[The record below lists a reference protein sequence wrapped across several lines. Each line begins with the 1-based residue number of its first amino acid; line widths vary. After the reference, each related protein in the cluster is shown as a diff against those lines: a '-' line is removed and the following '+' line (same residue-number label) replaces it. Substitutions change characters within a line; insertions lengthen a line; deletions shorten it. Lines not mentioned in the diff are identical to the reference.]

1 MYSIFILFAVDKE
14 DKYYYISSINPIIWD
29 YNFSNA
35 KVFNARYNAEYSILR
50 DYDNYNTINK
60 LIQSGVLKDLYVAEY
75 INSSE
80 VRRDKIL

>member
-35 KVFNARYNAEYSILR
+35 KVFNTRYNAEYSILR

-75 INSSE
+75 INDSE